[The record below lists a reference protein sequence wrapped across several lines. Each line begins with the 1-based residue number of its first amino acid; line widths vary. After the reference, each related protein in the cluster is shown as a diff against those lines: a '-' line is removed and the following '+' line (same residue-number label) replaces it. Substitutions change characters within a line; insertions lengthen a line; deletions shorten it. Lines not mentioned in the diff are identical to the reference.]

1 MEIEWAATVAVCFTL
16 MVLIKLIR
24 KSLTFPMFLEMEL
37 IPASCT
43 SQDGNDLKPLI
54 SVVIPA
60 KDECHCI
67 KESASRIL
75 ASKNCRF
82 ELILVNDR
90 SRDNT
95 LQLMEEL
102 ARADARIKMMSVDE
116 LPVGWTGKTHAMFLG
131 ANIASGEILVFTD
144 ADSFLNPNALC
155 TALSYMSS
163 RSLDLLSLL
172 PGFTKRGFIADAI
185 FPILALGL
193 LHYHPL
199 KDVNNPVKPAAMAS
213 GSFLMIT
220 RKAYEIIGTWHR
232 LRNEITEDI
241 ALAKTVKGQ
250 GMKLTVLRGS
260 NLVQLEPFNNLLQL
274 FSFWKRVY
282 YGGHE
287 RSVSTMLR
295 MTANNLALL
304 MTYVLFGISS
314 AFCLTQATLTITG
327 TLLAHGGYSR
337 DRVDPSD
344 CLYKTGEGLLDIWS
358 CRTPGFSHGCIRVFE
373 RPRGP
378 RVSHWHPMAWITLQ
392 VTFNLHSNIC
402 GAEGMIHKLIV
413 HLPIIS
419 PQGQLTQIPCT
430 FIK

>member
-43 SQDGNDLKPLI
+43 SQDGNDPKPMMSIVL
-54 SVVIPA
+54 PA
-60 KDECHCI
+60 KDEGHCI

-75 ASKNCRF
+75 ASNNCRF

-90 SRDNT
+90 SQDNT

-155 TALSYMSS
+155 TALSCMSS

-304 MTYVLFGISS
+304 TTYVLFGISS
-314 AFCLTQATLTITG
+314 AFCLTQATLTITVLF
-327 TLLAHGGYSR
+327 LLTAVTVVIVSILQIAFIRREKGYWIYGLAAPLGFLMGAFVSLSALAALVFHTGIRWHGSR
-337 DRVDPSD
+337 
-344 CLYKTGEGLLDIWS
+344 YK
-358 CRTPGFSHGCIRVFE
+358 
-373 RPRGP
+373 
-378 RVSHWHPMAWITLQ
+378 
-392 VTFNLHSNIC
+392 
-402 GAEGMIHKLIV
+402 
-413 HLPIIS
+413 
-419 PQGQLTQIPCT
+419 
-430 FIK
+430 

>member
-1 MEIEWAATVAVCFTL
+1 MPGDQNLLDRPNLEVTVLALITAGPVSDGSLSGGILMIIEWAPIAAVCFTI

-43 SQDGNDLKPLI
+43 SQDGNNPKPVI

-67 KESASRIL
+67 KESASQIL

-90 SRDNT
+90 SQDDT

-102 ARADARIKMMSVDE
+102 ARADARIKLVSVDE

-131 ANIASGEILVFTD
+131 ANIASGEILFFTD

-155 TALSYMSS
+155 TALSHVSS
-163 RSLDLLSLL
+163 RNLDCLSLL

-213 GSFLMIT
+213 GSFLMMT
-220 RKAYEIIGTWHR
+220 RKAYEKIGTWHR

-250 GMKLTVLRGS
+250 GMRLMVLRGS
-260 NLVQLEPFNNLLQL
+260 NLVQMEPFNNLLQV

-282 YGGHE
+282 YGGLE
-287 RSVSTMLR
+287 RSASTMLR
-295 MTANNLALL
+295 LIANNVALVT
-304 MTYVLFGISS
+304 TYVLFGISS
-314 AFCLTQATLTITG
+314 AFWLTQATLTITVLF
-327 TLLAHGGYSR
+327 LLTAVAVIIVSILQIAFIRREKGYWIYGLAAPLGFLMGAFVSLSALAALVFHTGIRWHGSR
-337 DRVDPSD
+337 YR
-344 CLYKTGEGLLDIWS
+344 
-358 CRTPGFSHGCIRVFE
+358 
-373 RPRGP
+373 
-378 RVSHWHPMAWITLQ
+378 
-392 VTFNLHSNIC
+392 
-402 GAEGMIHKLIV
+402 
-413 HLPIIS
+413 
-419 PQGQLTQIPCT
+419 
-430 FIK
+430 